1 MRVTV
6 LTVSSSAAAGQAE
19 DISGPR
25 LLQIVCDADLSSDGA
40 DDDLTVELLVVKDDR
55 PAIAGSLQAAI
66 SAGSSLI
73 LTTGGTGFSE
83 DDVTPEATLDVIER
97 EAPGLAEAI
106 RADAATRIPTG
117 ILTRGVAGIS
127 GATLIVNLPGSP
139 KAVEESFSAIAH
151 VLPHA
156 LTQLGGPG
164 GRDRH

>member
-6 LTVSSSAAAGQAE
+6 MTVSSSAASGQAE

-25 LLQIVCDADLSSDGA
+25 LLQIVCESDLSGNGD
-40 DDDLTVELLVVKDDR
+40 DDDLTVELVVVADDQE
-55 PAIAGSLQAAI
+55 AIERSLRAAI
-66 SAGSSLI
+66 DDGSSLI
-73 LTTGGTGFSE
+73 LTTGGTGFST
-83 DDVTPEATLDVIER
+83 DDVTPEATLGVIDR

-127 GATLIVNLPGSP
+127 GRTLIINLPGSP
-139 KAVEESFSAIAH
+139 KAVEESFSAVAH

-156 LTQLGGPG
+156 LAQLGGPG

>member
-6 LTVSSSAAAGQAE
+6 MTVSSSAAAGQAE

-25 LLQIVCDADLSSDGA
+25 LLQIVCESDLSGSGA
-40 DDDLTVELLVVKDDR
+40 DDELTVELVVVGDDR
-55 PAIAGSLQAAI
+55 DAIAASLRAAI
-66 SAGSSLI
+66 SEGSSLI
-73 LTTGGTGFSE
+73 LTTGGTGFSS
-83 DDVTPEATLDVIER
+83 DDVTPEATLDVIDR

-106 RADAATRIPTG
+106 RADAAKRISTG

-127 GATLIVNLPGSP
+127 GATLIINLPGSP

-156 LTQLGGPG
+156 LAQLGGPG

>member
-6 LTVSSSAAAGQAE
+6 MTVSSSAASGQAE

-25 LLQIVCDADLSSDGA
+25 LLQIVCGSDLSGNGD
-40 DDDLTVELLVVKDDR
+40 DDDLTVELVVVADDQE
-55 PAIAGSLQAAI
+55 AIERSLRAAI
-66 SAGSSLI
+66 DDGSSLI
-73 LTTGGTGFSE
+73 LTTGGTGFST
-83 DDVTPEATLDVIER
+83 DDLTPEATLAVIDR

-117 ILTRGVAGIS
+117 ILTRGAAGIS
-127 GATLIVNLPGSP
+127 GRTLIINLPGSP
-139 KAVEESFSAIAH
+139 KAVEESFSAVAH

-156 LTQLGGPG
+156 LAQLGGPG